1 MSHRLQVLIP
11 TELDLQLRKAAQR
24 KRMSKGEWVRRAL
37 TESLRQTQDLGA
49 ATDPLAKLSSLNA
62 PTADIG
68 EMIREIERGRS

>member
-1 MSHRLQVLIP
+1 MSHRLQVLIS

-62 PTADIG
+62 PTADID